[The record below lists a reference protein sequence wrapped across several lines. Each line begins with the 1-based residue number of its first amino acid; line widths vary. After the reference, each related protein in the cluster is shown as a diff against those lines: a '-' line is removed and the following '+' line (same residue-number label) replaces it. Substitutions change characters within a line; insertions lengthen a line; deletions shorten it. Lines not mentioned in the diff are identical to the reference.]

1 MERPAAQVTRIT
13 RVTRIARVTRTG
25 RFTRSV
31 LVAALA
37 GALLGAVPAT
47 APAPATARAT
57 APVLADV
64 APAARAEAIRAA
76 RPDAAPAARPG
87 AVPAAARVRFRGRA
101 FDTCETPPL
110 ATMRAWRAS
119 KYRAVGV
126 YYAGR
131 GRGCPVQRYLNR
143 RWVKAVHRMGWRV
156 IPIYVGSQSPCVF
169 ARHKQHVRVGRHP
182 WSQGERE
189 ARHAVREARALGLGR
204 GSAIYLDIE
213 AYEHRNARCAT
224 ETLRYVRGWN
234 RELRGL
240 GFVPGYYSSAESGV
254 RHMERARKARIADL
268 PTVMWFA
275 RWHIGPSVH
284 REPALHP
291 AAWQPHRRIH
301 QYAGNVAERHG
312 GHRLVI
318 DRNEV
323 DAVVARLGR

>member
-1 MERPAAQVTRIT
+1 MERPARAVRVARTTRAF
-13 RVTRIARVTRTG
+13 RVA
-25 RFTRSV
+25 F
-31 LVAALA
+31 VAVLA
-37 GALLGAVPAT
+37 GALLGT
-47 APAPATARAT
+47 APGAAPTRT
-57 APVLADV
+57 
-64 APAARAEAIRAA
+64 
-76 RPDAAPAARPG
+76 DAAPTRTDAARTDAARTG
-87 AVPAAARVRFRGRA
+87 ASRAGAAAPGPSAGASLGAGPPRVHFRGWA

-131 GRGCPVQRYLNR
+131 GRGCPVQRHLDR
-143 RWVKAVHRMGWRV
+143 RWVKAVHRMGWRI
-156 IPIYVGSQSPCVF
+156 IPVYVGSQSPCVY
-169 ARHKQHVRVGRHP
+169 ARHKRGARVGPRP

-204 GSAIYLDIE
+204 GSALYLDIE

-234 RELRGL
+234 RELRAL
-240 GFVPGYYSSAESGV
+240 GFEPGYYSSAESGV

-291 AAWQPHRRIH
+291 TAWQPRRRIH

-312 GHRLVI
+312 GRRLVI
-318 DRNEV
+318 DRNRV
-323 DAVVARLGR
+323 DAIVARVGR